1 MILLKGRLRLTVM
14 LLGMI
19 AAPAAAPAN
28 DLWIELIHGDL
39 SDDRLAPTPLVLSLG
54 DNFLYGIMS
63 GAKVEGGYDLDYFSV
78 TVPAGFQLAALTLD
92 HYDSPDFAAFLGI
105 QPGPI
110 FPNDPGDVAPGDLMG
125 FVHMGPQHIGQDLL
139 PIMASMGYG
148 FTPPLQAGVYSF
160 WAQQIDD
167 YTDWTGN
174 FVVTAVPEPTS
185 LAMLVLAGATCIV
198 RRRRRSSHS

>member
-1 MILLKGRLRLTVM
+1 MMIVM
-14 LLGMI
+14 LGIL
-19 AAPAAAPAN
+19 AAPAASRAN
-28 DLWIELIHGDL
+28 DLWVELINGDL
-39 SDDRLAPTPLVLSLG
+39 SNDRFTPTPFVLTEG
-54 DNFLYGIMS
+54 DNYLYGVMT
-63 GAKVEGGYDLDYFSV
+63 GAFPEGGYDIDYFSV
-78 TVPAGFQLAALTLD
+78 TVPAGFQLDALYLD
-92 HYDSPDFAAFLGI
+92 HYDSTDFAAFLGI

-148 FTPPLQAGVYSF
+148 FTTPLPAGVYSF

-174 FVVTAVPEPTS
+174 FVVTAVPEPS
-185 LAMLVLAGATCIV
+185 SAAGLLLFSAAAIA
-198 RRRRRSSHS
+198 RRSRRNRSSED